1 MQCVA
6 KGHLISKGHFGFF
19 NSSKKNS
26 APVDYGKNL
35 NFQVVFWKNWRHQK
49 GISKLTDLYAMQ
61 RRDKNEH
68 FRINKQS

>member
-19 NSSKKNS
+19 NSSKKERKMS

-35 NFQVVFWKNWRHQK
+35 NFQVFFGRIEDTKK
-49 GISKLTDLYAMQ
+49 A
-61 RRDKNEH
+61 
-68 FRINKQS
+68 FRN